1 MQTDVRSLLVA
12 ASATDTVVGGTNR
25 NRLKALTISYA
36 ATGGT
41 VVVKDGAAGSVTLF
55 SYPPMFIFFISSPL
69 KIYKYLPRVLPRC
82 AMPSPRR
89 DAVFD
94 FAADLTLPPRLN
106 ASISSSA

>member
-1 MQTDVRSLLVA
+1 MMQTDVKSLLVA

-55 SYPPMFIFFISSPL
+55 SFPAPTAIGTIHILIPGEGILARTSL
-69 KIYKYLPRVLPRC
+69 
-82 AMPSPRR
+82 
-89 DAVFD
+89 AVTTG
-94 FAADLTLPPRLN
+94 AG
-106 ASISSSA
+106 ASVVVYYG